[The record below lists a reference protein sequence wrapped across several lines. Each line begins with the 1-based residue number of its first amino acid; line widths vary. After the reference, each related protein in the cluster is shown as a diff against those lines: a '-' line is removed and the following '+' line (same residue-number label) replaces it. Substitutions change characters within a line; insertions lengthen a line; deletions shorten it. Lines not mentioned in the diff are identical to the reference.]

1 MTVVTW
7 ISALGAGAILLKL
20 VEALIAHFTGRQTR
34 EADAWQQRD
43 REARIR
49 RRLEEYAHLL
59 RRELIDVGYDADE
72 IPAWP
77 RYTITDD

>member
-1 MTVVTW
+1 MTPISW

-20 VEALIAHFTGRQTR
+20 TEALIERFTGKQRR
-34 EADAWQQRD
+34 EQNAWQQRD

-49 RRLEEYAHLL
+49 RLLEEYAHLL